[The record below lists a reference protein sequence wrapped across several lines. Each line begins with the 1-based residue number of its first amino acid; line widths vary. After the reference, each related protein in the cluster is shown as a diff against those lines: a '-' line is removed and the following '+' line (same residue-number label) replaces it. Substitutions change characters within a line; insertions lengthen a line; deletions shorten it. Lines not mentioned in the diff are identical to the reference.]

1 MAEDP
6 LNALKVNYSHLDE
19 IAQQINV
26 RKKLI
31 EQQMEALWA
40 EVKKVDQAWDGEAR
54 EMFNAIEKQ
63 WEARANDISSQLTA
77 VEKVIRI
84 GSPQYHATDK
94 KAATLFEQAKR
105 L

>member
-6 LNALKVNYSHLDE
+6 LSSLKVNYSHLDE
-19 IAQQINV
+19 IAQQINI
-26 RKKLI
+26 RKKLV
-31 EQQMEALWA
+31 EQQMRDLWA

-63 WEARANDISSQLTA
+63 WQARANDISTQLAA
-77 VEKVIRI
+77 VEKVIRH
-84 GSPQYHATDK
+84 GSPQYQATDK
-94 KAATLFEQAKR
+94 KAASLFEQIKG